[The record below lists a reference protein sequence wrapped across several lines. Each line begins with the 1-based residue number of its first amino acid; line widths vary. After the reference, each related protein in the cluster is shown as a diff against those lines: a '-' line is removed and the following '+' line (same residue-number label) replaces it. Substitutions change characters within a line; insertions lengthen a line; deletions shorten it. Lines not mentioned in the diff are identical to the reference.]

1 MCRPY
6 LGSTIRYIHSEFW
19 TATKMFTVTWFEGGL
34 IIPKYILHR
43 EQNLYLMYL
52 IIDVEAI
59 LECPSPSGK
68 EV

>member
-1 MCRPY
+1 
-6 LGSTIRYIHSEFW
+6 
-19 TATKMFTVTWFEGGL
+19 MFTVTWFEGGL

-59 LECPSPSGK
+59 FECPSPSGK
-68 EV
+68 EVWQYTSCYQK